1 MTFLFIRA
9 VFLTIFT
16 QNNFLLGTFRMYT
29 RYYKWGIFV
38 LILLLLLF
46 VVVVAGLCVGEINYS
61 PGEVLRILFGEG
73 DDVRAEILRKLR
85 LPRVLLGFIVG
96 GSLSLAGAILQGI
109 FKNPLVEPYTLGIS
123 GGASVAVAI
132 VVVFSLETVLGVL
145 TLPFSG
151 FLGAL
156 ITIVFIYM
164 VAMKGRS
171 VRIQTLLLSGV
182 MISFIASSA
191 MMLLMSVARSDKLHG
206 VIFWI
211 MGGLNETNINLIVFL
226 CILSMLVLLLS
237 CGYAPAL
244 NAMRLGVERATQL
257 GVNAERSVKVL
268 FLLSSLLTGM
278 CVAVAG
284 VIGFVGLI
292 IPQLI
297 RYVVG
302 TDFRILLV
310 SSFLGGGIFLILCDI
325 FARVVISPNELPIG
339 VVTGII
345 GGILFIVVMM
355 KKRGE

>member
-1 MTFLFIRA
+1 MR
-9 VFLTIFT
+9 
-16 QNNFLLGTFRMYT
+16 GK
-29 RYYKWGIFV
+29 YYKWILFLV
-38 LILLLLLF
+38 ILLALLG
-46 VVVVAGLCVGEINYS
+46 VVVVAGLCIGEIDYS
-61 PGEVLRILFGEG
+61 PGEVLHILFGDE

-85 LPRVLLGFIVG
+85 FPRVLLGLLVG
-96 GSLSLAGAILQGI
+96 GSLSLAGAVLQGI
-109 FKNPLVEPYTLGIS
+109 FRNPLVEPYTLGIS
-123 GGASVAVAI
+123 GGASVAVSLVI
-132 VVVFSLETVLGVL
+132 VFSLETLWGKL
-145 TLPFSG
+145 TLPIAG

-156 ITIVFIYM
+156 MTIAFIYA

-182 MISFIASSA
+182 MISFIASSV
-191 MMLLMSVARSDKLHG
+191 MMLLMSVARTDKLHG

-211 MGGLNETNINLIVFL
+211 MGGLNETDNGLIGFL
-226 CILSMLVLLLS
+226 SIASVIVLVLS

-257 GVNAERSVKVL
+257 GVNAERSVKML
-268 FLLSSLLTGM
+268 FLFSSLLTGI
-278 CVAVAG
+278 CVSVAG

-297 RYVVG
+297 RYIIG
-302 TDFRILLV
+302 TDYRILLI

-325 FARVVISPNELPIG
+325 FARVIILPNELPIG

-355 KKRGE
+355 QKRKNDHSL